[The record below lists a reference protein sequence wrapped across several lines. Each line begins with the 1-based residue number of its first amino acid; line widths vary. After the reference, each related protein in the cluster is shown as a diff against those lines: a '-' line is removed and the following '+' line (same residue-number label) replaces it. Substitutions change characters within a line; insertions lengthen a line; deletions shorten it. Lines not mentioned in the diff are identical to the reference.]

1 MSYDREY
8 FQDCSKKLR
17 VTIDKNIKILKDI
30 SSKSIEVEKDI
41 IEIKYQP
48 KYANFCKNFILK
60 NNLNNRNQ
68 KFSKYVNLN
77 SSKMTIKFLKIL
89 FTMFLLLGCSNQEDF
104 SDIIMEPEI
113 VPGLNL
119 KSSYITGQ
127 NVEFHVFDQNQNE
140 ISDISI
146 FFVDGLEIPGNQI
159 IHYEPGTHIVYAE
172 YSLNNQVFNTE
183 LTSYDV
189 VDPVNKV
196 LMEDFTGTWCGYCP
210 PVKLAIEN
218 ARELYP
224 ENVSVVATHQ
234 NDQFAL
240 PQEQELTSALGPF
253 GLPESRI
260 NRTSEWIE
268 PYDLNFIDDFINTI
282 NNLAIS
288 VDSNIENNNLSVS
301 IRFVSSNALVNHK
314 LVVYITQNGLIAD
327 QANYLNYDDT
337 SYFYEMGN
345 PIENYIH
352 NDVLVH
358 SFTNI
363 LGDSFDDT
371 QPFDDITKTFTLD
384 ISSSGIQ
391 IDSSYIVAFIVD
403 SNNTTINSQTAPIT
417 EFQDF
422 N

>member
-1 MSYDREY
+1 M
-8 FQDCSKKLR
+8 K
-17 VTIDKNIKILKDI
+17 
-30 SSKSIEVEKDI
+30 
-41 IEIKYQP
+41 
-48 KYANFCKNFILK
+48 
-60 NNLNNRNQ
+60 
-68 KFSKYVNLN
+68 
-77 SSKMTIKFLKIL
+77 IKFLKIL

-196 LMEDFTGTWCGYCP
+196 LMEDFTGTWCGYSP

-288 VDSNIENNNLSVS
+288 VDSNIENNNLNVS

-403 SNNTTINSQTAPIT
+403 SNNTTIISLTATIT

>member
-1 MSYDREY
+1 M
-8 FQDCSKKLR
+8 K
-17 VTIDKNIKILKDI
+17 
-30 SSKSIEVEKDI
+30 
-41 IEIKYQP
+41 
-48 KYANFCKNFILK
+48 
-60 NNLNNRNQ
+60 
-68 KFSKYVNLN
+68 
-77 SSKMTIKFLKIL
+77 IKFLKIL

-104 SDIIMEPEI
+104 SDIIIEPEI

-146 FFVDGLEIPGNQI
+146 FFVDGLEISGNQI
-159 IHYEPGTHIVYAE
+159 IHYEPGTHSVYAE
-172 YSLNNQVFNTE
+172 YSFNNQIFNTE
-183 LTSYDV
+183 LTSYYV

-210 PVKLAIEN
+210 PVKLAIEH
-218 ARELYP
+218 ARELFP
-224 ENVSVVATHQ
+224 ENISVVATHQ

-288 VDSNIENNNLSVS
+288 VDSNIENNNLNVS

>member
-1 MSYDREY
+1 M
-8 FQDCSKKLR
+8 K
-17 VTIDKNIKILKDI
+17 
-30 SSKSIEVEKDI
+30 
-41 IEIKYQP
+41 
-48 KYANFCKNFILK
+48 
-60 NNLNNRNQ
+60 
-68 KFSKYVNLN
+68 
-77 SSKMTIKFLKIL
+77 IKFLKIL

-268 PYDLNFIDDFINTI
+268 PYDLNFIDD
-282 NNLAIS
+282 L
-288 VDSNIENNNLSVS
+288 
-301 IRFVSSNALVNHK
+301 
-314 LVVYITQNGLIAD
+314 
-327 QANYLNYDDT
+327 
-337 SYFYEMGN
+337 
-345 PIENYIH
+345 
-352 NDVLVH
+352 
-358 SFTNI
+358 
-363 LGDSFDDT
+363 
-371 QPFDDITKTFTLD
+371 
-384 ISSSGIQ
+384 
-391 IDSSYIVAFIVD
+391 
-403 SNNTTINSQTAPIT
+403 
-417 EFQDF
+417 
-422 N
+422 

>member
-1 MSYDREY
+1 M
-8 FQDCSKKLR
+8 K
-17 VTIDKNIKILKDI
+17 
-30 SSKSIEVEKDI
+30 
-41 IEIKYQP
+41 
-48 KYANFCKNFILK
+48 
-60 NNLNNRNQ
+60 
-68 KFSKYVNLN
+68 
-77 SSKMTIKFLKIL
+77 IKFLKIL

-224 ENVSVVATHQ
+224 ENISVVATHQ

-358 SFTNI
+358 SLTNI

>member
-1 MSYDREY
+1 M
-8 FQDCSKKLR
+8 K
-17 VTIDKNIKILKDI
+17 
-30 SSKSIEVEKDI
+30 
-41 IEIKYQP
+41 
-48 KYANFCKNFILK
+48 
-60 NNLNNRNQ
+60 
-68 KFSKYVNLN
+68 
-77 SSKMTIKFLKIL
+77 IKFLKIL

-104 SDIIMEPEI
+104 SDITIEPEI

-159 IHYEPGTHIVYAE
+159 IHYEPGAHIVYAE

-183 LTSYDV
+183 LTSYEV

-210 PVKLAIEN
+210 PVKLAIEH

-224 ENVSVVATHQ
+224 ENISVVATHQ

-288 VDSNIENNNLSVS
+288 VDSNIENNNLNVS

-403 SNNTTINSQTAPIT
+403 SDNTTINSQTAAIT